1 MGDTTS
7 EYRVRNKIM
16 KQFTIDLAK
25 EFSRFPFGRYRKD
38 GEKSSEA
45 FRDDILIP
53 NLESYD
59 LVIVNLGGTNY
70 YGSTFLEET
79 FGGLV
84 RKGFTK
90 DELEKKLE
98 VMHENLPSIQ
108 EEAWMYIKIESK
120 EINPSELLEL

>member
-38 GEKSSEA
+38 GEKSAEA

-53 NLESYD
+53 NLES
-59 LVIVNLGGTNY
+59 
-70 YGSTFLEET
+70 
-79 FGGLV
+79 
-84 RKGFTK
+84 
-90 DELEKKLE
+90 
-98 VMHENLPSIQ
+98 
-108 EEAWMYIKIESK
+108 
-120 EINPSELLEL
+120 